1 MPLSAKASQQFLP
14 IKEIRDGIVVL
25 KDDSLRLVLMA
36 SSLNFALK
44 SMDEQEALIM
54 QYQNFLNSID
64 FHIQIFVQSRKLDIR
79 PYVLTLENMLKE
91 QTNELIRIQTSEYI
105 DFVKKFTESANIM
118 TKTFFI
124 IIPFAPTIAST
135 SQSSRFSVPFIG
147 KKTATQT
154 KLDFE
159 ESRTQLE
166 ARSAVVEQG
175 LNRIGI
181 RTAALGT
188 EELIELFYKLFN
200 PGEIGAPTAYQVPE
214 EERASTKIAG

>member
-1 MPLSAKASQQFLP
+1 MPLSAKASQEFLP
-14 IKEIRDGIVVL
+14 IKEIRDGIVIL
-25 KDDSLRLVLMA
+25 KDNSLRLILMT

-44 SMDEQEALIM
+44 SVDEQEALIM

-79 PYVLTLENMLKE
+79 PYILSLETMLKD
-91 QTNELIRIQTSEYI
+91 QTNELIKIQTSEYI
-105 DFVKKFTESANIM
+105 EFVKQFTESANIM
-118 TKTFFI
+118 TKHFFI
-124 IIPFAPTIAST
+124 VIPYTPTIAVT
-135 SQSSRFSVPFIG
+135 PTSRFSLPFFS
-147 KKTATQT
+147 KKTDSQD

-166 ARSAVVEQG
+166 ARAAVVEQG

-200 PGEIGAPTAYQVPE
+200 PGEMNAPTVYQVPE
-214 EERASTKIAG
+214 NERAYTKISG

>member
-1 MPLSAKASQQFLP
+1 MPLSAKASQEFLP
-14 IKEIRDGIVVL
+14 IKEIRDGVVIL
-25 KDDSLRLVLMA
+25 KDDSLRLVLMT

-44 SMDEQEALIM
+44 SLDEQEALIM

-64 FHIQIFVQSRKLDIR
+64 FHIQIFIQSRKLDIR
-79 PYVLTLENMLKE
+79 PYVVSLEGMLKE
-91 QTNELIRIQTSEYI
+91 QTNELIKIQTSEYI
-105 DFVKKFTESANIM
+105 EFIKKFTESANIM

-124 IIPFAPTIAST
+124 VIPFTPTIATNSG
-135 SQSSRFSVPFIG
+135 SRFSLPIFG
-147 KKTATQT
+147 KKTNTQV

-166 ARSAVVEQG
+166 ARASVVEQG
-175 LNRIGI
+175 LNRIVI

-214 EERASTKIAG
+214 GESAYSKVSG